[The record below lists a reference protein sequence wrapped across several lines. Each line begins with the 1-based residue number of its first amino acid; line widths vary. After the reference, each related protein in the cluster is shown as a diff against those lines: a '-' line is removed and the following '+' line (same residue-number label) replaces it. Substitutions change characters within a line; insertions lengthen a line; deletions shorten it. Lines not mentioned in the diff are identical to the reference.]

1 MAETNESTV
10 TEGTNQDAPS
20 TPEPADQT
28 DWKAQARKWEALA
41 KQNKDAA
48 ARLAEIEE
56 ASKSDTEKQT
66 ARADQAEARA
76 NQLVARVLAAEIA
89 KAAIEA
95 KAIDGDAV
103 AALIASKVTLG
114 DDGEIT
120 GLTDAL
126 SDLQRTKPALFVGG
140 PGAPYVRD
148 AAAVRTPAHK
158 QSAADEFA
166 AATAGF

>member
-10 TEGTNQDAPS
+10 TEDTNQDAPS

-76 NQLVARVLAAEIA
+76 NPLVARVLAAEIA

-103 AALIASKVTLG
+103 ALEHLTAIKRAGADLILTYLAREVAEALG
-114 DDGEIT
+114 
-120 GLTDAL
+120 
-126 SDLQRTKPALFVGG
+126 
-140 PGAPYVRD
+140 
-148 AAAVRTPAHK
+148 
-158 QSAADEFA
+158 
-166 AATAGF
+166 